1 MDGPSVPTPPPYDAR
16 ESITGRGTRVELGP
30 GSTAPRVDWGVGRS
44 AEDRPLLWLS
54 SAADVEEVGRGSST
68 LAQGVGL
75 KAVG

>member
-1 MDGPSVPTPPPYDAR
+1 
-16 ESITGRGTRVELGP
+16 
-30 GSTAPRVDWGVGRS
+30 VGRS

-75 KAVG
+75 KAVGVRILLDAADRLGVN